1 MSAPPVTVGQALVRA
16 RALGLDRLD
25 AQRLLGH
32 QLQRERAWLIAH
44 DDAELDAAAATAF
57 AQACQRRADG
67 EPLAYLTGER
77 GFHGLI
83 LQVTPAVLVPR
94 PDTETLVDWAL
105 DLLRLWPPVPPP
117 RVLDLGT
124 GSGAIALA
132 VAHRHPPAQVSAT
145 DLSPTA
151 LAVAQAN
158 GQRLGLAV
166 DFKRGSWWQAL
177 PDAVRFDLVLSN
189 PPYIAGDDP
198 HLAALRHEPTL
209 ALTPGGDGLAA
220 LREII
225 AGAPAHLAP
234 GGWLLLEH
242 GWDQAT
248 AVAAL
253 LRSAGFER
261 VATRFDLEGR
271 PRCTGGQSPALGD
284 ADAVADAAADA
295 NANANANA
303 NDNANADAAAA
314 AKA

>member
-1 MSAPPVTVGQALVRA
+1 MSAPPATVGQALVRA
-16 RALGLDRLD
+16 RAMGLDRLD

-44 DDAELDAAAATAF
+44 DDAELDAPGAALFT
-57 AQACQRRADG
+57 QACQRRADG

-77 GFHGLI
+77 GFHGLN
-83 LQVTPAVLVPR
+83 LRVTPDVLVPR

-105 DLLRLWPPVPPP
+105 DLLRLWPPAPPP

-132 VAHRHPPAQVSAT
+132 VVHSHPPAQVTAT
-145 DLSPTA
+145 DLSAAA

-158 GQRLGLAV
+158 AQRLGLLV
-166 DFKRGSWWQAL
+166 DFKPGGWWQAL
-177 PDAVRFDLVLSN
+177 PDAACFDVVLSN

-198 HLAALRHEPTL
+198 HLPALRHEPAL
-209 ALTPGGDGLAA
+209 ALTPGGDGLGA

-248 AVAAL
+248 AVAVL
-253 LRSAGFER
+253 LRSAGFDR
-261 VATRFDLEGR
+261 VTTRFDLEGR
-271 PRCTGGQSPALGD
+271 PRCTGGQLSAPTNA
-284 ADAVADAAADA
+284 AV
-295 NANANANA
+295 
-303 NDNANADAAAA
+303 
-314 AKA
+314 KT